1 MSGHSHFY
9 VAASFARA
17 TPFLLIARMLTSHV
31 LLVPVV
37 LLTAHAPTRDNKS
50 DVAGLILPSSTNF
63 KDLDPHYPV
72 QDFRINVLAI
82 LGGFQLHLTSPHYKY
97 GMFRNL
103 ALKRKICIRFR

>member
-1 MSGHSHFY
+1 MSRYSHFY

-37 LLTAHAPTRDNKS
+37 LLTAHAHDNKS

-63 KDLDPHYPV
+63 KDLDPHYP
-72 QDFRINVLAI
+72 D
-82 LGGFQLHLTSPHYKY
+82 S
-97 GMFRNL
+97 
-103 ALKRKICIRFR
+103 RF